1 MIYWLIIFL
10 VDLLYSLVMIWGGSY
25 MVKHADGNIN
35 YFIGYRSSL
44 SLKNKDTWK
53 FANEDCGKRW
63 LKIGKIMLVPTILV
77 HIPVYGKGDA
87 RIGWLSLVICIIE
100 CTVMI
105 LSIVPTEKALKEN
118 FTVDGKKIEK

>member
-10 VDLLYSLVMIWGGSY
+10 VDMLYSLVMIWGGNY

-63 LKIGKIMLVPTILV
+63 LKSAKLCLCLQF
-77 HIPVYGKGDA
+77 
-87 RIGWLSLVICIIE
+87 WCIYRF
-100 CTVMI
+100 TA
-105 LSIVPTEKALKEN
+105 KAMP
-118 FTVDGKKIEK
+118 G

>member
-1 MIYWLIIFL
+1 
-10 VDLLYSLVMIWGGSY
+10 

-77 HIPVYGKGDA
+77 HIPVYGKGVFI
-87 RIGWLSLVICIIE
+87 R
-100 CTVMI
+100 
-105 LSIVPTEKALKEN
+105 EKDLYHSHPGYEN
-118 FTVDGKKIEK
+118 RKDSGTGQ